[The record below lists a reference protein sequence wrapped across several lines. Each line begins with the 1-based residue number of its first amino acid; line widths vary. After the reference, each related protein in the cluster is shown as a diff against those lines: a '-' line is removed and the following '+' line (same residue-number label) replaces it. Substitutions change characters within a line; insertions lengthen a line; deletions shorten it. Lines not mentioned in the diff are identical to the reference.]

1 MSRRSVSAWAG
12 ELLLL
17 DTSEAAAFLG
27 CCRAT
32 VQAYARK
39 GRIPAQVIA
48 GGWRFRQEDLE
59 SFMAGEIGRP
69 PKRERPDTRTE
80 ADKREAAAARERLE
94 GWPF

>member
-17 DTSEAAAFLG
+17 DTTEAARFLG

-32 VQAYARK
+32 VQSYARK
-39 GRIPAQVIA
+39 GRIPGQIIA

-59 SFMAGEIGRP
+59 AFMAGEIGRP
-69 PKRERPDTRTE
+69 PKRERPEPRTE
-80 ADKREAAAARERLE
+80 AEKRAAGAARERLD